1 MDVGV
6 GYLAARYAEE
16 SGSCEW
22 VLEDDEEY
30 GEGVV
35 VFGWEWSGEVADV
48 GCDACGHG
56 RGGGS
61 SSFPFEEEGLGLVVR
76 AEDGEGVWVDGAEGS
91 VVSEVPRGS
100 AWGIDVEESSCLVA
114 CMCCECC
121 EEMVDGVG
129 MVDISEELLALGA

>member
-35 VFGWEWSGEVADV
+35 VFGWG
-48 GCDACGHG
+48 
-56 RGGGS
+56 
-61 SSFPFEEEGLGLVVR
+61 
-76 AEDGEGVWVDGAEGS
+76 
-91 VVSEVPRGS
+91 
-100 AWGIDVEESSCLVA
+100 
-114 CMCCECC
+114 
-121 EEMVDGVG
+121 
-129 MVDISEELLALGA
+129 